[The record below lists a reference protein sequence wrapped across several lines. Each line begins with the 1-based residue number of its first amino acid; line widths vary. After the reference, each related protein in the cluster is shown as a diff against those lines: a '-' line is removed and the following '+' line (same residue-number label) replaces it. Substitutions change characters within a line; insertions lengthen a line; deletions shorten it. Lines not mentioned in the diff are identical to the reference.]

1 VSQSADP
8 ERAKLRA
15 EEKTLRDREGAEA
28 WAEHQAQGQAVDE
41 RTARLRALRLA
52 RDAEAAAAVVEKPSP
67 ARKARKAE

>member
-1 VSQSADP
+1 VSQPADP

-41 RTARLRALRLA
+41 RTARLRAQRLA
-52 RDAEAAAAVVEKPSP
+52 RDAAAAAAPVVEKP
-67 ARKARKAE
+67 KAAKKAK